1 MYACGRRAADP
12 CHPSSL
18 LNYVASFIYHN
29 ASCVAKYYMHTYKAI
44 MYDIAL

>member
-18 LNYVASFIYHN
+18 LNYVATYHN

-44 MYDIAL
+44 MYDMAL